1 MKKKL
6 EAELI
11 SIAHRILKLKNKSE
25 IVQLHQET
33 QKLYE
38 KLTVLR
44 FVEEH
49 FSEAKPTIGKDEIF
63 EKVMHSFDD
72 EVAAILNDLEVF
84 EEKEIIFE
92 AIIPVEEAST
102 EEALNETLEAEHP
115 VEEAVFESP
124 EAEEVDAFQE
134 AQKEAYEE
142 AVEIDTAPEDVTF
155 EPNFEMFK
163 DDEVLFDKP
172 KKSKEAKQISF
183 EDLLSGI
190 QEAPVFERIETDET
204 TVENSEILEVPE
216 ETTPKPL
223 FELDEEELD
232 EEELAEEEMDEEEMD
247 EQEMDEQEEVE
258 TSLITND
265 SFKKGISFGL
275 NDRIAF
281 EKNLF
286 GGSSEDLNRVISQL
300 SSFDSFEEAQE
311 FIEDMVKPDYDNWE
325 GKEDYAQRFMDVVEK
340 KFA

>member
-72 EVAAILNDLEVF
+72 EVAAIPNDLEVF

-92 AIIPVEEAST
+92 AIVPVEEASI
-102 EEALNETLEAEHP
+102 EEALNETLEAEYP
-115 VEEAVFESP
+115 VEEAVFELP
-124 EAEEVDAFQE
+124 EAEEVNAFQE

-190 QEAPVFERIETDET
+190 QEAPVFERIETAET

-216 ETTPKPL
+216 ETISKPL
-223 FELDEEELD
+223 FELD
-232 EEELAEEEMDEEEMD
+232 EEEMDEEEMD
-247 EQEMDEQEEVE
+247 EEELDEEEIDEEEEVK
-258 TSLITND
+258 TSLVTND

>member
-72 EVAAILNDLEVF
+72 EVGAIPNDLEVF

-92 AIIPVEEAST
+92 AIVPVEEASI
-102 EEALNETLEAEHP
+102 EEALNETLEAEYP

-134 AQKEAYEE
+134 AQKEAYED
-142 AVEIDTAPEDVTF
+142 AVEMETAPEVAAF

-183 EDLLSGI
+183 EDLLGGVH
-190 QEAPVFERIETDET
+190 EEPVFERIETAET
-204 TVENSEILEVPE
+204 TVETTEILEVSE
-216 ETTPKPL
+216 ETIPTPL

-232 EEELAEEEMDEEEMD
+232 EEEMDEEEMDEEE
-247 EQEMDEQEEVE
+247 EVE
-258 TSLITND
+258 TSLLTND

-325 GKEDYAQRFMDVVEK
+325 GKEEYVQRFMDVVEK

>member
-72 EVAAILNDLEVF
+72 EVAAIPNDLEVF

-92 AIIPVEEAST
+92 AIVSVEEASI
-102 EEALNETLEAEHP
+102 EEALNETLEAEYP

-190 QEAPVFERIETDET
+190 QEAPVFERIETAET

-216 ETTPKPL
+216 ETTSKPL
-223 FELDEEELD
+223 FELDEEE
-232 EEELAEEEMDEEEMD
+232 MDEEEKD
-247 EQEMDEQEEVE
+247 EEEIKEEEEVE
-258 TSLITND
+258 TSLVTND

-325 GKEDYAQRFMDVVEK
+325 GKEEYAQRFMDVVEK

>member
-63 EKVMHSFDD
+63 EKAMHSFDD
-72 EVAAILNDLEVF
+72 EVAAIPNDLEVF

-92 AIIPVEEAST
+92 AIVPVEEASI
-102 EEALNETLEAEHP
+102 EEALNETLEAEYP

-190 QEAPVFERIETDET
+190 QEAPVFERIETAET

-216 ETTPKPL
+216 ENISKPL

-232 EEELAEEEMDEEEMD
+232 EEEIDEE
-247 EQEMDEQEEVE
+247 EEVE
-258 TSLITND
+258 TSLVTND